1 MEEINDK
8 MKSVK
13 YILWDVDGTLL
24 DFELAEK
31 TAIRICFEEFNIG
44 KCSDEQLEVYKGI
57 NSRYW
62 QKLEREEISKQE
74 LLVARFKDFFS
85 LYNIDVSIAQKF
97 NERYQVLLGETACF
111 NENAEETVIKLRE
124 KYKQYGATNGTAV
137 AQKIKLE
144 KSGLNKIFDDVFISE
159 EVGAEKPAKKFYE
172 IVYEKVGSNNPEEYL
187 MIGDSLTSDIQ
198 GGNNMGIA
206 TCWFNPEK
214 KVNDKNVIVDYE
226 ITDLKELL
234 DILG

>member
-1 MEEINDK
+1 MDNK

-31 TAIRICFEEFNIG
+31 TAIKTCFDEFNIG
-44 KCSDEQLEVYKGI
+44 KCSDEQLYVYKGI
-57 NSRYW
+57 NSKYW
-62 QKLEREEISKQE
+62 QQLERGEISKQK
-74 LLVARFKDFFS
+74 LLVARFEDFFS
-85 LYNIDVSIAQKF
+85 LYNIDISIAQKF
-97 NERYQVLLGETACF
+97 NERYQVMLGETACF
-111 NENAEETVIKLRE
+111 NKNAEETVTKLKA

-137 AQKIKLE
+137 AQRIKLE
-144 KSGLNKIFDDVFISE
+144 KSGLNKIFDDIFISE
-159 EVGAEKPAKKFYE
+159 EVGAEKPSTEYYRA
-172 IVYEKVGSNNPEEYL
+172 IYEKVGSNNPAEYL

-214 KVNDKNVIVDYE
+214 RENDKNVTVDYE

-234 DILG
+234 DIL